1 MDTTAVDLQI
11 HFLAG
16 GHLAPDDEGPF
27 LLHGD
32 GVWLVA
38 AGQLDV
44 FAVRIAAG
52 QPVGPRTHLVQ
63 VREREAA
70 FGHAGAAE
78 DGWGLLAVMSSG
90 GRIVRMSRREFEVR
104 DRRHG
109 GGAALLARWIDALY
123 GAMAC
128 DKVPASA
135 VQLFHGTE
143 SEVGPEQSIRVR
155 EDVAWVKHVAGHSR
169 LMGREGLELN
179 GDFIPISRRAWFQVG
194 PPSRLIAVGMSALHS
209 SEMWLGLDQLHDL
222 VKRFIEASSRA
233 ADAAA
238 HERMRQRG
246 AFQQA
251 LLRDSC
257 ESLAATIDGASRA
270 RPPAPPDHPIA
281 VAALDDPLFVAC
293 SMVGR
298 ALGVPVMP
306 HPRNEDAPVARD
318 RLGAILRASRIRARQ
333 VALAGEWWTEEN
345 GPLLG
350 VRAADKLP
358 VALLQ
363 DGVAGPYVLHDP
375 RDRSTKRVDAAV
387 AETLEPFACALYRP
401 FPARSLRVRDVL
413 RFAMRGSRRDAIVV
427 VSMIVCAALVGMV
440 PAVAT
445 GVLFDT
451 VIPGAQ
457 RSQLVQMTFVL
468 LACAV
473 VSALF
478 TVAQSI
484 ALLRI
489 ETRASTGLQAAVW
502 DRLLT
507 VPLPFFRK
515 YTAGDLASRAMAV
528 DGIRHVMSGPTV
540 SALVGAVVALG
551 NIVLM
556 FWYSRTMA
564 LWATLIQVVVLAS
577 SLVGSGLQLR
587 TQRAIARTQSRLAG
601 LVLQLLT
608 SIAKLRAAA
617 AEVPAFALWS
627 RQFSE
632 QRRLQYR
639 TRVVS
644 NGVAAF
650 SAAVPV
656 LANLVIFALALPRIT
671 QTGELATGDFMAFLA
686 AFTTSTTAILT
697 GTPALVSLLNTI
709 PLYEQAKPILETLPE
724 VDVAKADPGS
734 LAGDIE
740 VQHATFRYHPDGPPI
755 LRDVSL
761 RIQPGE
767 FAAFVGPSGS
777 GKSTLLRL
785 LLGFEALEAGA
796 IYYDGQE
803 IGGLDV
809 QALRRQMGVVLQSGR
824 LMAGA
829 IYRNII
835 GATPASL
842 DDAWAA
848 ARMAGLAE
856 DIEAMPMGMHTI
868 LSEGGGTLSGGQRQ
882 RLLIARALV
891 GRPRIL
897 LFDEATSALDN
908 RTQAIVSASLESLQ
922 ATRIVIA
929 HRLSTIVNA
938 HRIYVME
945 RGRIVQTGTYAEL
958 MSQTGPFAE
967 LARRQ
972 IA

>member
-1 MDTTAVDLQI
+1 MDTTVVDLQI

-16 GHLAPDDEGPF
+16 GNLAPGGEGAF

-38 AGQLDV
+38 TGQLDV
-44 FAVRIAAG
+44 FAVRIADG
-52 QPVGPRTHLVQ
+52 EPVGPRTHLVQ

-70 FGHAGAAE
+70 FGHAGATG

-90 GRIVRMSRREFEVR
+90 GQAIRMTRREFEVR

-109 GGAALLARWIDALY
+109 GGAALLARWTDALHD
-123 GAMAC
+123 AMAC
-128 DKVPASA
+128 EKP
-135 VQLFHGTE
+135 
-143 SEVGPEQSIRVR
+143 VGV
-155 EDVAWVKHVAGHSR
+155 
-169 LMGREGLELN
+169 
-179 GDFIPISRRAWFQVG
+179 
-194 PPSRLIAVGMSALHS
+194 SALHS
-209 SEMWLGLDQLHDL
+209 SEMWLRLDELHEQ
-222 VKRFIEASSRA
+222 VKRFIDASSRA
-233 ADAAA
+233 ADAASLA
-238 HERMRQRG
+238 RMRQRG

-257 ESLAATIDGASRA
+257 ESLAATIEGANRA
-270 RPPAPPDHPIA
+270 RPSARADHPIA
-281 VAALDDPLFVAC
+281 AEALDDPTFVAC

-306 HPRNEDAPVARD
+306 CARNEDAPGD

-345 GPLLG
+345 GPLLA
-350 VRAADKLP
+350 VRAADKQP

-363 DGVAGPYVLHDP
+363 EGVAGPYVLHDP
-375 RDRSTKRVDAAV
+375 RDQSAKRVDAAV
-387 AETLEPFACALYRP
+387 AETLEPFASTLYRP
-401 FPARSLRVRDVL
+401 FPAISLRARDLL
-413 RFAMRGSRRDAIVV
+413 RFAMWGSRRDTVV
-427 VSMIVCAALVGMV
+427 VMAMIVCAALVGMV
-440 PAVAT
+440 PAMAT

-457 RSQLVQMTFVL
+457 RSQLVQMTVVL

-473 VSALF
+473 VTALF
-478 TVAQSI
+478 TVAQSV

-507 VPLPFFRK
+507 LPLPFFRK

-528 DGIRHVMSGPTV
+528 DGIRQAMSGPTV
-540 SALVGAVVALG
+540 SAMVGAVVALG

-564 LWATLIQVVVLAS
+564 LWAMLIQVVVLAT
-577 SLVGSGLQLR
+577 SLVGSWLQLR
-587 TQRAIARTQSRLAG
+587 TQRAIAWTQSKLAG

-644 NGVAAF
+644 NWMAAF
-650 SAAVPV
+650 AAAIPV
-656 LANLVIFALALPRIT
+656 LANLVIFAIALPRIAE
-671 QTGELATGDFMAFLA
+671 TGELATGDFMAFLA

-697 GTPALVSLLNTI
+697 GTPALVSVLNTI

-734 LAGDIE
+734 LTGEIE
-740 VQHATFRYHPDGPPI
+740 VQHATFRYHADGPPI
-755 LRDVSL
+755 LRDVSV
-761 RIQPGE
+761 RIQAGE

-809 QALRRQMGVVLQSGR
+809 QAVRRQMGVVLQSGR

-835 GATPASL
+835 GATGASL

-848 ARMAGLAE
+848 ARKAGLAE

-938 HRIYVME
+938 HRIFVLE

-967 LARRQ
+967 LAKRQ